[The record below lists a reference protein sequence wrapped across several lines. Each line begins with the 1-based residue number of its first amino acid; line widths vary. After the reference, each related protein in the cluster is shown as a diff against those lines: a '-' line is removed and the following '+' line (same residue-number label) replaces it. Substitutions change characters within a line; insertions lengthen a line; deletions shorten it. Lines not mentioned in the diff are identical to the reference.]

1 MSLQLVECNKLTASE
16 LDQHVGHLELG
27 WRTFL
32 GLLGLSGERGA
43 GLGTLHRGRDSAFG
57 LLGLLFVG
65 VAHLADPASQ
75 LNALALLNDVGELMG
90 NNLLVWVR
98 LSKHHVLSVGVG
110 LRPHLIASGLG
121 FGPHVGTGRRKV
133 DAEQRLH
140 LLRKGHSV
148 ARRRGPVGCSVEE
161 LGVRRSGAGALFHL
175 DVLRPP
181 VSVGV
186 GAGVGALAEFLMQP
200 LDSGVAQDSLQRGHR
215 LAVEPTALH
224 MQLQEAALQV
234 LGPRH
239 LVQ

>member
-43 GLGTLHRGRDSAFG
+43 GLGTLHQGRDSALG
-57 LLGLLFVG
+57 QLGLLFVG
-65 VAHLADPASQ
+65 VTHLADPAGQ

-140 LLRKGHSV
+140 LFRKGHSV

-161 LGVRRSGAGALFHL
+161 LGVRGSGAGALLHL
-175 DVLRPP
+175 DVLRAT
-181 VSVGV
+181 VSVGT
-186 GAGVGALAEFLMQP
+186 GVGVGELAELLVQP

-224 MQLQEAALQV
+224 MQLEEASLQI
-234 LGPRH
+234 LGSRH